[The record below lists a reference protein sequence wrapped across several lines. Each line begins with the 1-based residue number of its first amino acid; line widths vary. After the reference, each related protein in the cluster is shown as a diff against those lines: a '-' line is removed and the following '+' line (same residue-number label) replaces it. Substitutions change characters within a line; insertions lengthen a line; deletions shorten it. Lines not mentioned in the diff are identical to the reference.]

1 MGNCKQCGGSTRRL
15 LMDQFP
21 TDRMGIPLVLVE
33 SAHEEICESCGARAN
48 IIIPDLA
55 GLVAAVAMSL
65 ILAPYKLNGREI
77 RFLRKAAG
85 WSSKELAEKLG
96 VAAESVTRWEKGQA
110 VGDSMERVLR
120 MKFGSEL
127 HPRAQ
132 AIDYDSNEVLDM
144 KIQPM
149 RPANLEPRSFRRVLV
164 KIPKQ
169 PMEPLWTAPALD
181 KAA

>member
-1 MGNCKQCGGSTRRL
+1 MGNCKQCGGMTRRL
-15 LMDQFP
+15 SMGQFE

-33 SAHEEICESCGARAN
+33 SVDQETCDSCGARAH
-48 IIIPDLA
+48 IIPDMA

-65 ILAPYKLNGREI
+65 VLAPYKLNGREI

-85 WSSKELAEKLG
+85 WSSKELADRLD
-96 VAAESVTRWEKGQA
+96 VAAESITRWEKGQA

-120 MKFGSEL
+120 MKLGGEL
-127 HPRAQ
+127 HPRAP
-132 AIDYDSNEVLDM
+132 AIDYDPEDVLNM

-149 RPANLEPRSFRRVLV
+149 RPANLEPRRFRRVLV

-169 PMEPLWTAPALD
+169 PMEPLWTEPTLV
-181 KAA
+181 AA